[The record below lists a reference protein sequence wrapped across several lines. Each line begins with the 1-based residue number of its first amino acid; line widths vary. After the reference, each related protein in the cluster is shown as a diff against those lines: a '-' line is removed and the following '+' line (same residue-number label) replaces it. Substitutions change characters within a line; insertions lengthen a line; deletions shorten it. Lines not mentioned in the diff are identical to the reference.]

1 MEGQTMDEIEKD
13 QTWLTDE
20 RIGEIKHGDDAT
32 PAEALALA
40 GEVRVRRRIMEA
52 ETSRWKPP
60 ML

>member
-1 MEGQTMDEIEKD
+1 MDEIEKD

-32 PAEALALA
+32 PAEVLALA